1 MLGNFVTFEE
11 QNKTGSNNERAQY
24 SFGEKFIRQ
33 LKGVVC
39 VRCERQVVS
48 ARGAGNE
55 AAAHKILKTD
65 KRRATHQLLRISFLA
80 EKRKKRRKTI
90 TKTSSLCGIYT
101 SGCCCVW
108 DKDQESPSEPG
119 RAAMRQTTP
128 LSYTSSSKA
137 TDRLGSHT
145 LSPRNLKRGIPV
157 CTHSLSCSLHGLKP
171 ADGMSSKS
179 VVKAP

>member
-39 VRCERQVVS
+39 ARCERQVVS

-80 EKRKKRRKTI
+80 EKRKKEEKPSPRRVVCAVYTLADVVVSG
-90 TKTSSLCGIYT
+90 TKTKKAHRS
-101 SGCCCVW
+101 
-108 DKDQESPSEPG
+108 
-119 RAAMRQTTP
+119 RAGPRW
-128 LSYTSSSKA
+128 
-137 TDRLGSHT
+137 DRLLHF
-145 LSPRNLKRGIPV
+145 PIRRRLKLPIDWEATHCLLGI
-157 CTHSLSCSLHGLKP
+157 
-171 ADGMSSKS
+171 
-179 VVKAP
+179 

>member
-1 MLGNFVTFEE
+1 MCALRT
-11 QNKTGSNNERAQY
+11 TSRERTRSWKRSSSAQD
-24 SFGEKFIRQ
+24 SKNRQEK
-33 LKGVVC
+33 GYA
-39 VRCERQVVS
+39 S
-48 ARGAGNE
+48 ASSHLFPGR
-55 AAAHKILKTD
+55 
-65 KRRATHQLLRISFLA
+65 
-80 EKRKKRRKTI
+80 EKKKRRKTI

-157 CTHSLSCSLHGLKP
+157 CAHSLSCSLHGLKP